1 MIVLNLKLKN
11 VENAKIYYLKLKNE
25 NEKLANKYT
34 NYFEGGSNIWK
45 INYNWDDSCI
55 FRGFASENVII
66 DKEVTGV
73 NKEQLENYKG
83 DNNILIN
90 KNVESVN
97 DDNIKSNNYQR
108 QKQIIRLEN
117 VDDSVN
123 ESLMNK
129 KTIVLSGN
137 I

>member
-1 MIVLNLKLKN
+1 MKKLIIIGMT
-11 VENAKIYYLKLKNE
+11 VVSL
-25 NEKLANKYT
+25 
-34 NYFEGGSNIWK
+34 GV
-45 INYNWDDSCI
+45 
-55 FRGFASENVII
+55 FASENVII

-129 KTIVLSGN
+129 KDNSSIWKYIIGAIALVTLGIAL
-137 I
+137 

>member
-1 MIVLNLKLKN
+1 MKKLIITGMT
-11 VENAKIYYLKLKNE
+11 VVSL
-25 NEKLANKYT
+25 
-34 NYFEGGSNIWK
+34 GV
-45 INYNWDDSCI
+45 
-55 FRGFASENVII
+55 FASENVII

-129 KTIVLSGN
+129 KDNSSIWKYIIGAIALVTLGIAL
-137 I
+137 